1 MRNNE
6 STLGAQ
12 GEEKAKKMTRAQF
25 MVKLDEANATLEKQI
40 AQARENQREIK
51 AKNEELSEKIT
62 ATHER
67 LLKL

>member
-12 GEEKAKKMTRAQF
+12 GEEKAKVTRAEF
-25 MVKLDEANATLEKQI
+25 MVRLDEVNATLEKQI